1 MTSDGVLTKPRAVI
15 FDWDSTLADNW
26 GAIGR
31 SVNTTLATFGH
42 PQWSEVEMRERVK
55 GSARDTFPTI
65 YGDRWEE
72 ALAFFYAR
80 YDEFFMDEV
89 RALPGSLDL
98 LRCLNDNEVA
108 VSVVSNKTGRYLRAE
123 VTALGWDPL
132 FRNVIGAA
140 DAERDKPEPDPV
152 HLALDGVGVEAGPD
166 VWFVGDAVP
175 DLECAHRSGCVPIL
189 VHGGSITAEELAQ
202 WPPRAD
208 FETRDALRLA
218 FLHCAAT

>member
-1 MTSDGVLTKPRAVI
+1 MATATGLATPRAVI

-31 SVNTTLATFGH
+31 SVNATLAEFGH
-42 PQWSEVEMRERVK
+42 PEWSEVEMRERVK
-55 GSARDTFPTI
+55 GSARDTFPVI

-80 YDEFFMDEV
+80 YDDFFVDEV
-89 RALPGSLDL
+89 RPLPGSHDL
-98 LRCLNDNEVA
+98 LRCLNDHGVV

-152 HLALDGVGVEAGPD
+152 HLALADTGVEAGPA

-189 VHGGSITAEELAQ
+189 VHGGSITAAELAQ
-202 WPPRAD
+202 WPPQAD
-208 FETRDALRLA
+208 FETRDALRQA
-218 FLHCAAT
+218 FLHCTTA